1 MYILWCALSQESMFS
16 VQNRHVWDR
25 KKGLGSARDL
35 SGIYGKF
42 LKERKPVT
50 NINFAKFES
59 YVRLDDVFGPK
70 RIHVLY

>member
-1 MYILWCALSQESMFS
+1 MFS
-16 VQNRHVWDR
+16 VQNRHVGDR
-25 KKGLGSARDL
+25 KKGLGSAKDL

-50 NINFAKFES
+50 DINVAKFES

-70 RIHVLY
+70 RIHVLD